1 MIVNQNSL
9 NVTDM
14 LNAATKMEDTS
25 ANVLRVTM
33 EMEFIA
39 KVISVAIRD
48 LNVEYIVKININV
61 FIARIID
68 MVSAFS
74 FSL

>member
-9 NVTDM
+9 NVIDM

-25 ANVLRVTM
+25 ANVSRVTM

>member
-14 LNAATKMEDTS
+14 LNAATKMEDTF

-61 FIARIID
+61 FVASIID

>member
-25 ANVLRVTM
+25 ANVSRVTM

-61 FIARIID
+61 FVASIID

>member
-25 ANVLRVTM
+25 ANVSRVTM

-39 KVISVAIRD
+39 KVISVANRD

-61 FIARIID
+61 FIASIID
-68 MVSAFS
+68 MVSALS